1 MPLSMPSPSLAPTPV
16 LAPPSSPGPSPTRR
30 AVDSDRRRTSAS
42 AILRSVLA
50 HGPVARSTIA
60 RLTGL
65 SPASVTDHCNRL
77 TALGLIQEA
86 ATLRRSNG
94 VGRPHVPVDLD
105 DSRFV
110 VGGVHVAVPYTTVAL
125 LDLRGRVVAERRL
138 NHGEEGP
145 GSSDQQA
152 SSPGPSRVLADAAAG
167 LNALLA
173 DAPDRV
179 PLGVGVATGGWV
191 DRDSGTIVEHPLL
204 GWREV
209 RAREVI
215 HALTGLPV
223 HVDGHARALVN
234 GERLFG
240 RTVGVGRS
248 LLHLFVGNVVDA
260 AFATHDEV
268 HHGPRSQAGAIAH
281 LPLAGGTEPC
291 DCGRTG
297 CLQAE
302 LSERTLCRS
311 AREAGVI
318 RTSDPM
324 HILAAAADGDP
335 VAVRLLL
342 HRARMVGRAAGLLLD
357 VLNPDTVVVTEMG
370 AVHREDCL
378 AALREEVGPDRAA
391 AVVPTSFPDSV
402 LAVAGGSVA
411 LDVLYRDP
419 LSAPSGTSSSTP
431 STRSSGSS
439 PGPI

>member
-1 MPLSMPSPSLAPTPV
+1 M
-16 LAPPSSPGPSPTRR
+16 
-30 AVDSDRRRTSAS
+30 
-42 AILRSVLA
+42 
-50 HGPVARSTIA
+50 
-60 RLTGL
+60 
-65 SPASVTDHCNRL
+65 
-77 TALGLIQEA
+77 
-86 ATLRRSNG
+86 
-94 VGRPHVPVDLD
+94 
-105 DSRFV
+105 
-110 VGGVHVAVPYTTVAL
+110 
-125 LDLRGRVVAERRL
+125 
-138 NHGEEGP
+138 
-145 GSSDQQA
+145 
-152 SSPGPSRVLADAAAG
+152 
-167 LNALLA
+167 
-173 DAPDRV
+173 
-179 PLGVGVATGGWV
+179 GVATGGWV

-204 GWREV
+204 GWRDV

-223 HVDGHARALVN
+223 YVDGHARALVN

-240 RTVGVGRS
+240 RSAGAGRS
-248 LLHLFVGNVVDA
+248 VLHLFVGNVVDA

-268 HHGPRSQAGAIAH
+268 HHGPRSQAGSIAH
-281 LPLAGGTEPC
+281 LPLAGGTERC

-302 LSERTLCRS
+302 LSERTLCRR
-311 AREAGVI
+311 AREAGVV

-324 HILAAAADGDP
+324 HVLAAAADGDP

-342 HRARMVGRAAGLLLD
+342 QRARMVGRAAGLLLD

-419 LSAPSGTSSSTP
+419 LSVPPS
-431 STRSSGSS
+431 RSWTVS
-439 PGPI
+439 PGLT